1 MARVPIRNRL
11 ECVAGPKHE
20 ILRQMLS
27 DQPETDRRATLGKA
41 AVHGQR
47 RHPGQIERTCI
58 AQQFGKIAPRHL
70 NPLGG
75 AGQRLVA
82 PEFHCGVPR

>member
-1 MARVPIRNRL
+1 MARVPIRDRL
-11 ECVAGPKHE
+11 ECVAGPKQE

-27 DQPETDRRATLGKA
+27 DQLETDRRATLVKA

-58 AQQFGKIAPRHL
+58 AQQFGKIAPCAISIRSATQ
-70 NPLGG
+70 GI
-75 AGQRLVA
+75 
-82 PEFHCGVPR
+82 GVGDTGIS